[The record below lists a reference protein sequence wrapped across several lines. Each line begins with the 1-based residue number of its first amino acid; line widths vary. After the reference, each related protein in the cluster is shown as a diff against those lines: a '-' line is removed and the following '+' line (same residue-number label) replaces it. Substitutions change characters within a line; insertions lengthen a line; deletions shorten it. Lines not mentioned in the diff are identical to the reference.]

1 MKGEKL
7 ALLSGVSEELNA
19 ATHLASVIHSAS
31 ECDSSVDA
39 ADIPGALF
47 SLWKRLWEISR
58 DLEQIVDSEYDNHI
72 SEARDAG
79 SY

>member
-47 SLWKRLWEISR
+47 SL
-58 DLEQIVDSEYDNHI
+58 
-72 SEARDAG
+72 
-79 SY
+79 